1 MSTLYLIQYACLL
14 ISAINMILLI
24 ASRIFIK
31 WTNRKYEKSRWILAS
46 TMMLLVIH
54 FTMQMKFGLRA
65 QGDDV
70 GATFN
75 ILFYMP
81 SAALLTYSLLNIEST
96 RRARRIYRNISIACY
111 ITILATFLS
120 AHLQNGSLHIGK
132 ALNVMYALN
141 QAFMI
146 FFTIAYY
153 RAIKQKKVEINDNIG
168 GDITPY
174 VTYTH
179 TGFFILSSFTLI
191 ATSLILFRPLLL
203 VFAPFVLLALLF
215 FVMTFIAF
223 GFNLSQYKEILNED
237 DQEAGSAN
245 SPSEKTDVAMLTDE
259 KIEKIDAALQ
269 NWHNVKGYSNSDI
282 TITELSR
289 IIGFSR
295 DDLKFYLDLR
305 YQCTFRIWLSNL
317 RFEAAKKLMVEHPE
331 YSNETISMECGL
343 SSRAQLYNV
352 FRTNTGM
359 TPKEWK
365 KRMDIK

>member
-1 MSTLYLIQYACLL
+1 
-14 ISAINMILLI
+14 
-24 ASRIFIK
+24 
-31 WTNRKYEKSRWILAS
+31 
-46 TMMLLVIH
+46 
-54 FTMQMKFGLRA
+54 
-65 QGDDV
+65 
-70 GATFN
+70 
-75 ILFYMP
+75 MP

-111 ITILATFLS
+111 ITILATFLA

-215 FVMTFIAF
+215 FVMTFCFFRKVRAF
-223 GFNLSQYKEILNED
+223 PKPFL
-237 DQEAGSAN
+237 
-245 SPSEKTDVAMLTDE
+245 
-259 KIEKIDAALQ
+259 
-269 NWHNVKGYSNSDI
+269 
-282 TITELSR
+282 
-289 IIGFSR
+289 
-295 DDLKFYLDLR
+295 LR
-305 YQCTFRIWLSNL
+305 YL
-317 RFEAAKKLMVEHPE
+317 ELMP
-331 YSNETISMECGL
+331 
-343 SSRAQLYNV
+343 
-352 FRTNTGM
+352 
-359 TPKEWK
+359 PP
-365 KRMDIK
+365 